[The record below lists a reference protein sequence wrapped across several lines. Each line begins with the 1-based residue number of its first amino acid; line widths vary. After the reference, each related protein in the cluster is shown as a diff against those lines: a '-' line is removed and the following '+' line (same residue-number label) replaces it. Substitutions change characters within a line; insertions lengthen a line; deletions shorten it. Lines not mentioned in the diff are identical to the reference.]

1 MEQEQKRLLIRGAR
15 ILNPARGEDYIG
27 NILISGDRIS
37 AVSENLY
44 DADAE
49 VIEAKG
55 LTAVP
60 GFVDMHVHLRDPG
73 FTDKED
79 IYTGCRAA
87 AAGGVTSLLCMPN
100 TKPAVD
106 TPETVRYILDKA
118 KTADAHVYVAAAI
131 TKGLK
136 GEELCDLEALHD
148 AGAIALSDDG
158 RPVIDTACLVK
169 ALCEAPKLHMRV
181 TAHCED
187 LFLAKKWVMHE
198 GEVSEKL
205 NLPGVP
211 AAAEDCGTAREIAAA
226 AAYDVPVHI
235 CHVSTATSAALIRDA
250 KARGVKVTAET
261 APHYLLLTDEALEK
275 HDADYRMNPPLRSEK
290 DRLAMIEAV
299 KDGTIDVIATDHA
312 PHHEDEK
319 RCEFHIAASGIS
331 GFETAFCISNSM
343 LVKSGRMTLPEL
355 IERMSVRPAALLG
368 VEGGRLSVGCAAD
381 VVVFDPDKEI
391 VVDASRFLSRGKN
404 TPFDGK
410 RYFGEIE
417 LTLVGGKTAYQA

>member
-226 AAYDVPVHI
+226 AAYD
-235 CHVSTATSAALIRDA
+235 
-250 KARGVKVTAET
+250 
-261 APHYLLLTDEALEK
+261 
-275 HDADYRMNPPLRSEK
+275 
-290 DRLAMIEAV
+290 AV

-312 PHHEDEK
+312 PHTPAEK
-319 RCEFHIAASGIS
+319 ADFLHAPNGSIGMETSFAAAY
-331 GFETAFCISNSM
+331 TA
-343 LVKSGRMTLPEL
+343 LVKTGVLTLTEL
-355 IERMSVRPAALLG
+355 IEKMSVRPAELLG
-368 VEGGRLSVGCAAD
+368 IEAGAIGAGEVAD
-381 VVVFDPDKEI
+381 IALIDEHEAW
-391 VVDASRFLSRGKN
+391 VVDPEKLHGKSRN
-404 TPFDGK
+404 TPFKGMTLTGRVK
-410 RYFGEIE
+410 ATVCGGRVVFNE
-417 LTLVGGKTAYQA
+417 L

>member
-49 VIEAKG
+49 VMEAKG

-106 TPETVRYILDKA
+106 TPETGRYILDKA

-158 RPVIDTACLVK
+158 RPVIDTACLV
-169 ALCEAPKLHMRV
+169 
-181 TAHCED
+181 
-187 LFLAKKWVMHE
+187 
-198 GEVSEKL
+198 
-205 NLPGVP
+205 
-211 AAAEDCGTAREIAAA
+211 
-226 AAYDVPVHI
+226 
-235 CHVSTATSAALIRDA
+235 
-250 KARGVKVTAET
+250 
-261 APHYLLLTDEALEK
+261 
-275 HDADYRMNPPLRSEK
+275 
-290 DRLAMIEAV
+290 
-299 KDGTIDVIATDHA
+299 
-312 PHHEDEK
+312 
-319 RCEFHIAASGIS
+319 
-331 GFETAFCISNSM
+331 
-343 LVKSGRMTLPEL
+343 
-355 IERMSVRPAALLG
+355 
-368 VEGGRLSVGCAAD
+368 
-381 VVVFDPDKEI
+381 
-391 VVDASRFLSRGKN
+391 
-404 TPFDGK
+404 
-410 RYFGEIE
+410 
-417 LTLVGGKTAYQA
+417 

>member
-211 AAAEDCGTAREIAAA
+211 AAAEDCGTAREIAA
-226 AAYDVPVHI
+226 
-235 CHVSTATSAALIRDA
+235 
-250 KARGVKVTAET
+250 
-261 APHYLLLTDEALEK
+261 
-275 HDADYRMNPPLRSEK
+275 DYRMNPPLRSEK

-312 PHHEDEK
+312 PHTPAEK
-319 RCEFHIAASGIS
+319 ADFLHAPNGSIGMETSFAAAY
-331 GFETAFCISNSM
+331 TA
-343 LVKSGRMTLPEL
+343 LVKTGVLTLTEL
-355 IERMSVRPAALLG
+355 IEKMSVRPAELLG
-368 VEGGRLSVGCAAD
+368 IEAGAIGAGEVAD
-381 VVVFDPDKEI
+381 IALIDEHEAW
-391 VVDASRFLSRGKN
+391 VVDPEKLHGKSRN
-404 TPFDGK
+404 TPFKGMTLTGRVK
-410 RYFGEIE
+410 ATVCGGRVVFNE
-417 LTLVGGKTAYQA
+417 L